1 MLQCN
6 VKRGCENMATITVRV
21 SDEEKA
27 IIQKYA
33 EFSKVNISDIARE
46 SILEKIDEVMD
57 LESIREYEKNNKLEQ
72 TYSFDE
78 VVKELGYDKELL

>member
-1 MLQCN
+1 
-6 VKRGCENMATITVRV
+6 MATITVRV